1 MYPDIAI
8 IDSGINSDHVH
19 VQEVIGG
26 HSLIMDSYGNVE
38 RRFDFSDE
46 IGHGTAIAG
55 IIRKHAPFA
64 RLYGIKIFQKELHAS
79 GQLLMESLK
88 WAIKN
93 NFKIIHLSLGI
104 ESEKYKKKLQA
115 LCRDAHD
122 RGIVIVS
129 AARSSEDQLL
139 PASFETV
146 IGVYWNR
153 DCSEEKLIYHPG
165 KVINLAPMAGRG
177 PSRACLKS
185 IISVGTVL
193 QLPTYCKSG
202 TDFSS
207 QSRYRYDSCDKRASK
222 TIGHRDILCT
232 LIT

>member
-1 MYPDIAI
+1 MCPDIAI
-8 IDSGINSDHVH
+8 IDSGINPDHVH

-26 HSLIMDSYGNVE
+26 HSLIMDSNGEVKKKI
-38 RRFDFSDE
+38 DFSDE

-64 RLYGIKIFQKELHAS
+64 GLYGIKIFQKELYAS
-79 GQLLMESLK
+79 GQILMESLK

-165 KVINLAPMAGRG
+165 KVINFGAHGWPRPIPGMPQKYNFRGNSFAVAHVTAKVAQILALSPDTNIAFVIKELLKRSGAEISCA
-177 PSRACLKS
+177 PS
-185 IISVGTVL
+185 
-193 QLPTYCKSG
+193 
-202 TDFSS
+202 
-207 QSRYRYDSCDKRASK
+207 
-222 TIGHRDILCT
+222 
-232 LIT
+232 